1 MEGRV
6 FTPVRSWGESSQ
18 HLQRSSFSTYN
29 SCMLG
34 NTEAPVRGIIRH
46 TTPVI
51 HYCASTLP
59 VTVQYHQGQVLG
71 CNVDQPTVQYLPL
84 PATLQ
89 TPAGQLHSA
98 VGLCGLG
105 PWTSS
110 MARLPVRLNIPTT
123 KSLLAVVRDGL
134 KCRDGQ
140 EGTQLGPCQPAM

>member
-1 MEGRV
+1 V

-71 CNVDQPTVQYLPL
+71 CNVDQPTVVYS
-84 PATLQ
+84 TYHY
-89 TPAGQLHSA
+89 QLHSKRPRVNSTA
-98 VGLCGLG
+98 
-105 PWTSS
+105 PWGSV
-110 MARLPVRLNIPTT
+110 A
-123 KSLLAVVRDGL
+123 
-134 KCRDGQ
+134 
-140 EGTQLGPCQPAM
+140 